1 MTIKEG
7 LDENVHSSDSV
18 EISKDFYIA
27 DKKLPNNLINIAE
40 DGSLIDSYDF
50 GW

>member
-1 MTIKEG
+1 MTIKE
-7 LDENVHSSDSV
+7 DPHENGSSSDSI
-18 EISKDFYIA
+18 EISKDYFIA
-27 DKKLPNNLINIAE
+27 DKKLPNLINIAE